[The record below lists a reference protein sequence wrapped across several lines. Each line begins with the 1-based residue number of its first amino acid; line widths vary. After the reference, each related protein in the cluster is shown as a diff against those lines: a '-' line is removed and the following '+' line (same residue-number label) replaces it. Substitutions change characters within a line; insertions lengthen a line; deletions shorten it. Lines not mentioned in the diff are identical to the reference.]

1 LTPTRSIRPCRSAA
15 ASSRPAT
22 PAAHHRQLDG
32 LHHAADPRRQ
42 GTSAQG
48 DIVSG
53 DLVVGPFVDG
63 FSVTAVPEPPAALLT
78 VVGLLGV
85 LPLTAARHKA

>member
-1 LTPTRSIRPCRSAA
+1 M
-15 ASSRPAT
+15 
-22 PAAHHRQLDG
+22 
-32 LHHAADPRRQ
+32 
-42 GTSAQG
+42 
-48 DIVSG
+48 
-53 DLVVGPFVDG
+53 VGPFVDG